1 MCLGTGANRDYLV
14 VGSDSG
20 KISVLEFDQSLNDWK
35 VVHCEIFGK
44 TGCRRIVP
52 GQYLAAGRHC
62 LSLSTPSLLDRITVS
77 VVDPKGRALLIAAV
91 EKQKFVYVMNRDS
104 MNRLTISSP
113 LGKWSLHNLLVVFA
127 QA

>member
-1 MCLGTGANRDYLV
+1 MIGKWCTAKSSARPDVDELCRDSTWLQVGTVYHYPRLRCWIALP
-14 VGSDSG
+14 
-20 KISVLEFDQSLNDWK
+20 FP
-35 VVHCEIFGK
+35 F
-44 TGCRRIVP
+44 
-52 GQYLAAGRHC
+52 
-62 LSLSTPSLLDRITVS
+62 
-77 VVDPKGRALLIAAV
+77 VDPKGRALLIAAV